1 MAELIAHVTSPAWAY
16 ALLLALL
23 VADAF
28 VPVVPTQILMITS
41 GALTVYGGLSLPV
54 TIAVGAAGVFVG
66 DLACYLL
73 GRTTPTRKA
82 TGHATPG
89 RARRAVAKAT
99 RRLREP
105 GPLVI
110 LLCRFVPGGRMAACF
125 SAGRS
130 RYPYRLFLVYEAAA
144 AVGWAGYGTL
154 VGHLGGTALTQSG
167 WRLLLVGGV
176 AAGGFAAAGWVMTWI
191 GTRQAQPSAATP
203 RARDD
208 IEGEPIMNSGA
219 NWRDV
224 KAKAQRLDPTW
235 NDPERVARRRQLRKQ
250 MLAAVDGPRPGPA
263 GEESDRTETP
273 VD

>member
-1 MAELIAHVTSPAWAY
+1 MAELIAHVASPAWAY

-28 VPVVPTQILMITS
+28 VPVVPTQVIMITS

-73 GRTTPTRKA
+73 GRTTPARRAARHT
-82 TGHATPG
+82 TPG
-89 RARRAVAKAT
+89 RARRAVARAT

-130 RYPYRLFLVYEAAA
+130 RYPYRLFLLYEAVAA
-144 AVGWAGYGTL
+144 IGWAGYGAL
-154 VGHLGGTALTQSG
+154 VGHLGGAALTQSG
-167 WRLLLVGGV
+167 WRLLLIAGV
-176 AAGGFAAAGWVMTWI
+176 AAAGFAAAGWAMTWL
-191 GTRQAQPSAATP
+191 GTRQTATP
-203 RARDD
+203 RARDHS
-208 IEGEPIMNSGA
+208 EGEPIMNSGA

-224 KAKAQRLDPTW
+224 RAKAQRLDPTW
-235 NDPERVARRRQLRKQ
+235 NDPERVARRRQLRAQ
-250 MLAAVDGPRPGPA
+250 MLAAVDGARPGSA
-263 GEESDRTETP
+263 GEESNRAETP